1 MKSLK
6 VFCLVLLC
14 GLMAVPLRAQTT
26 DYEAK
31 IRALNLKKE
40 KIKEQEKAALKA
52 EIEGVEKRLSKG
64 EISPAEAQSAKEE
77 FARKRALNIENRIAI
92 VDNQIAL
99 LERNKGEDLKLQ
111 RSDTAAYTQIRIG
124 WGNGDDEEEDQSF
137 GFSINNNEWKNK
149 VKYDR
154 RTYSDLVMA
163 FGLNDVIVGGDAG
176 NGSPYEIGSSRFF
189 ELGWQWRT
197 RVFENSNWL
206 RFHYGISFQFN
217 GLSPEGNQIFVTNG
231 DQTELVDPGFN
242 VRKAKLRMDNLI
254 IPISFEIGPSR
265 VRERNDRI
273 RYSIHRQFRLGFG
286 GYAGLNIGTRQKL
299 KYDQNGERIK
309 DKLKRDYNTGDVVY
323 GLHLYAGVG
332 GTLIY
337 TRYELSPFF
346 TNAAVDQNLISL
358 GLRFDL

>member
-1 MKSLK
+1 MKSIQRISFL
-6 VFCLVLLC
+6 FLCLLVL
-14 GLMAVPLRAQTT
+14 GSSYAQTT
-26 DYEAK
+26 DYESK

-52 EIEGVEKRLSKG
+52 EIEGVETRLQKG
-64 EISPAEAQSAKEE
+64 EVTQDQAQKEKEE
-77 FARKRALNIENRIAI
+77 YARKRALNIENRIAI

-99 LERNKGEDLKLQ
+99 LERNKGEELILQ
-111 RSDTAAYTQIRIG
+111 RSDTAAYTQIRFG
-124 WGNGDDEEEDQSF
+124 WGNGDEEDIEQFF
-137 GFSINNNEWKNK
+137 GFSIKNNERKNK

-154 RTYSDLVMA
+154 RTYSDLVMT

-176 NGSPYEIGSSRFF
+176 SGSPYEIGSSRFF
-189 ELGWQWRT
+189 ELGWQWRS

-206 RFHYGISFQFN
+206 RFHYGLSFQFN
-217 GLSPEGNQIFVTNG
+217 GLSPEGNRIFVTNG
-231 DQTELVDPGFN
+231 DQTELIDPGFN
-242 VRKAKLRMDNLI
+242 VRKSKLRMDNLI
-254 IPISFEIGPSR
+254 IPVTFEIGPSR

-299 KYDQNGERIK
+299 KYDQDGERIK
-309 DKLKRDYNTGDVVY
+309 DKLKRDYNTGDFVY

-332 GTLIY
+332 GVLVY

-358 GLRFDL
+358 GLRFDM

>member
-1 MKSLK
+1 MKSSKAIYL
-6 VFCLVLLC
+6 FLLW
-14 GLMAVPLRAQTT
+14 GLMVVPLTAQTT
-26 DYEAK
+26 DYEGK

-52 EIEGVEKRLSKG
+52 EIEGVETRLRQG
-64 EISPAEAQSAKEE
+64 EITPTEAQTAKEE

-92 VDNQIAL
+92 IDNQIAL
-99 LERNKGEDLKLQ
+99 LERNKGQQLDIQNGEPEV
-111 RSDTAAYTQIRIG
+111 AHIRIG
-124 WGNGDDEEEDQSF
+124 WGNQDDEEFEQFF
-137 GFSINNNEWKNK
+137 GFSIKNGEWKRE

-231 DQTELVDPGFN
+231 NQTELVDPGFN

-254 IPISFEIGPSR
+254 VPISFEIGPSR
-265 VRERNDRI
+265 LREKPNRI

>member
-6 VFCLVLLC
+6 AVCLFLLLA
-14 GLMAVPLRAQTT
+14 LMTAPLGAQTT
-26 DYEAK
+26 NYESK
-31 IRALNLKKE
+31 IRALNQKKE

-52 EIEGVEKRLSKG
+52 EIEGVETRLRKG
-64 EISPAEAQSAKEE
+64 EITADEAQSAKEE

-92 VDNQIAL
+92 IDNQIAL
-99 LERNKGEDLKLQ
+99 LERNKGEQLDMK
-111 RSDTAAYTQIRIG
+111 RAEPEVAQIRIG
-124 WGNGDDEEEDQSF
+124 WGNQDDEEFEQFF
-137 GFSINNNEWKNK
+137 GFSIKNSEWKRQ

-231 DQTELVDPGFN
+231 DQTELIDPGFN

-254 IPISFEIGPSR
+254 VPVSFEVGPSR
-265 VRERNDRI
+265 VREKPDRI